1 MINLINFINIV
12 TFKRLPLDEY
22 RAINLVVN
30 DRSLIKEEGLK
41 SR

>member
-12 TFKRLPLDEY
+12 TFKRLPLNKY
-22 RAINLVVN
+22 KVINLVVN
-30 DRSLIKEEGLK
+30 NRSLIKEEGLK